1 MARGYTYAIN
11 SDASGFISGARKAGQ
26 AAEDFSGSLEDVARN
41 AGRTDDD
48 VQQAM
53 KNISADAK
61 GASNDLEQRFSQA
74 FEGVRKDAKRT
85 GDVVDTE
92 TRSGT
97 RRAGEATGEFKQE
110 ALSNLSEVT
119 SSFSGDMTQAV
130 DGVQGLL
137 GGLAGSA
144 IPGVSAAAGVAAIGF
159 GAAFGAMRAEA
170 EATKERVGA
179 IFDDLVTNQLGTL
192 SEALINSQLQ
202 EIVQDT
208 GKVANAQKAAK
219 ETGLDYG
226 QVLRAMAGDVTA
238 ADKVTRAYDAMIG
251 DHKDTVRGLTDE
263 LATNKDR
270 TYARTQEL
278 YAQVGAEQR
287 VIEELEK
294 SRSGYGLARA
304 DLEKATEAQRALND
318 ALDAGSNRA
327 QVAKDRLD
335 ALREAASAQGG
346 DIEFTIK
353 LLNYDQ
359 TYKYLSDMETLVRS
373 ITGDKTLRIGRGL
386 GGGGGQVL

>member
-1 MARGYTYAIN
+1 MAIKIAIIDDFR
-11 SDASGFISGARKAGQ
+11 SI
-26 AAEDFSGSLEDVARN
+26 FSGTKKLSEAFEDVADSLDGVADESRTTAREVDTQMGKVET
-41 AGRTDDD
+41 AGRE
-48 VQQAM
+48 AA
-53 KNISADAK
+53 SA
-61 GASNDLEQRFSQA
+61 LERKFSED
-74 FEGVRKDAKRT
+74 FEKVRKDAKRT
-85 GDVVDTE
+85 GDTVDTE

-192 SEALINSQLQ
+192 SEALINSRLQ

-251 DHKDTVRGLTDE
+251 DHEDTVRGLTDE